1 MLICYDLVAL
11 LLDGKTFAADAMVI
25 ALGITLS
32 GEKVLLGFVQTAYE
46 RPRYAEATAALLRLR
61 AQLRLLN
68 ASAATSLATT
78 NCLDSIPARAPPGD
92 HPRHPPRQAPPLR
105 PRVASRPP
113 RNFSR
118 LDFRRSNFFP

>member
-46 RPRYAEATAALLRLR
+46 RPRSSGCGPSC
-61 AQLRLLN
+61 
-68 ASAATSLATT
+68 AS
-78 NCLDSIPARAPPGD
+78 
-92 HPRHPPRQAPPLR
+92 
-105 PRVASRPP
+105 
-113 RNFSR
+113 
-118 LDFRRSNFFP
+118 